1 MDAMPDPPGHLLPR
15 KKCTSSAK
23 GYRSFDLVDRES
35 DHCGFANSPQ
45 VGRRRGFLH
54 ESQCQEDKA
63 FCLLAGELT
72 INVDGGDF
80 TGATSAWVTLAK
92 ASIHR
97 GLLKN
102 DQSRSD

>member
-1 MDAMPDPPGHLLPR
+1 
-15 KKCTSSAK
+15 
-23 GYRSFDLVDRES
+23 
-35 DHCGFANSPQ
+35 
-45 VGRRRGFLH
+45 LH

-97 GLLKN
+97 RLLKN